1 MSSAELAASVRERL
15 VRDGGRPSRTA
26 VASAVRAA
34 SVLAGD
40 EGLLRRVE
48 LVESELVGVGPLQPL
63 ADDPEVTDILVNGPD
78 QVWVERG
85 GRLELT
91 SVGFADRAAIRRLGQ
106 RLAASAGRRLDD
118 AAPWVD
124 VRLPDGTRLHVLLAP
139 IAVEGP
145 VLSLRLPRRNGFTLD
160 ELVRGGLLSH
170 AVADLLAD
178 LIAWQRSFLVTGGTG
193 SGKTTVL
200 STLLGLCAPGQRVVL
215 IEDLAELRPAHDH
228 VVRLEAR
235 PANAEGAGQVSLQDL
250 VRQALRMRPDRIVV
264 GEVRGAE
271 IVDLLAA
278 LNTGHAGGAGT
289 IHSGSAAAL
298 PARVEAL
305 ATAAGLDR
313 AAAHSQLL
321 AGVDVVV
328 HLDRDASGT
337 RRLASLG
344 VLTAAAG
351 GLAAVVDAVQ
361 RTRSGSYR
369 AGEGWPVLAGLLDRP
384 CLPAELAR

>member
-34 SVLAGD
+34 SALAGD

-48 LVESELVGVGPLQPL
+48 LVESELVGIGPLQPL

-78 QVWVERG
+78 EVWVERA
-85 GRLELT
+85 GRLERVA
-91 SVGFADRAAIRRLGQ
+91 VGFADRGAIRRLGQ

-124 VRLPDGTRLHVLLAP
+124 VRLPDGIRLHALLAP
-139 IAVEGP
+139 IAVDGP
-145 VLSLRLPRRNGFTLD
+145 VLSLRLPRRSAFAVD
-160 ELVRGGLLSH
+160 ELVRRGMFSPE
-170 AVADLLAD
+170 VADLLAD
-178 LIAWQRSFLVTGGTG
+178 LVVWQRSFLVTGGTG

-235 PANAEGAGQVSLQDL
+235 PANTEGAGQVSLQDL
-250 VRQALRMRPDRIVV
+250 VRQALRMRPDRVVV

-271 IVDLLAA
+271 VVDLLAA

-328 HLDRDASGT
+328 HLDRDAHGT

-344 VLTAAAG
+344 VLVASSR
-351 GLAAVVDAVQ
+351 GLASVVDAVVL
-361 RTRSGSYR
+361 TRSGDYR
-369 AGEGWPVLAGLLDRP
+369 VGEGWPVLAGLLDRP
-384 CLPAELAR
+384 CVPPGLGS